1 MGELYNLQ
9 DVLSNVGALGSSP
22 GFPMIAHG
30 RDAVRGRT
38 GRSAVVPKAPGFR
51 PQDWRRH
58 NIDGVVIRFAVV
70 LHGLPLASADPD
82 PRAFRMRRGV

>member
-9 DVLSNVGALGSSP
+9 DVVSNVGALGSSP

-38 GRSAVVPKAPGFR
+38 DRPAGGAQSPPFFR
-51 PQDWRRH
+51 PQDGSLERH
-58 NIDGVVIRFAVV
+58 NIDGVVVIRFAVV
-70 LHGLPLASADPD
+70 LHGLPIAS
-82 PRAFRMRRGV
+82 RGP